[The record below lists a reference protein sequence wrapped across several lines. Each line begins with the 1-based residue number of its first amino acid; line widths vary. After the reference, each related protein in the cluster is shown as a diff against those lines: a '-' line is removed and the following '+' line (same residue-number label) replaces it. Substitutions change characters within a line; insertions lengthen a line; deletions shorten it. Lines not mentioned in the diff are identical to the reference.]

1 VEWVRFLYAYPTTVN
16 EKVLEVMAS
25 EPRVCLYLDIPLQH
39 ASDRIL
45 KAMKRPGTRASNER
59 LIEKI
64 RQAVPG
70 VWLRSSFIV
79 GFPGETSADFE
90 ELMSF
95 CREMEFDHLG
105 VFTYSNEETTDAFVA
120 TEAISA
126 AEKRRRRHLLMRQ
139 QTAVSLERNRRR
151 VGSLQ
156 RVLVEGLSSETDL
169 LLRGR
174 TEGQAPEIDGGVL
187 INEGNAEP
195 GSFVTVEVT
204 EAHPYD
210 LVGRIVA
217 EPVGAGAP
225 REALHGATD
234 SNDTT
239 SGTGA

>member
-1 VEWVRFLYAYPTTVN
+1 
-16 EKVLEVMAS
+16 
-25 EPRVCLYLDIPLQH
+25 
-39 ASDRIL
+39 
-45 KAMKRPGTRASNER
+45 
-59 LIEKI
+59 
-64 RQAVPG
+64 
-70 VWLRSSFIV
+70 
-79 GFPGETSADFE
+79 
-90 ELMSF
+90 
-95 CREMEFDHLG
+95 
-105 VFTYSNEETTDAFVA
+105 
-120 TEAISA
+120 
-126 AEKRRRRHLLMRQ
+126 MRQ
-139 QTAVSLERNRRR
+139 QTAVSLERNGRR

-217 EPVGAGAP
+217 EPVGAGAS

-234 SNDTT
+234 SNDST